1 MSNLVLVLLLV
12 FLMYSIS
19 MGCAIEVLLPIA
31 LGVLGVL
38 KIKPN
43 INQ

>member
-19 MGCAIEVLLPIA
+19 MGCAIAVLLPIT
-31 LGVLGVL
+31 LGVLDVL
-38 KIKPN
+38 KIKAN
-43 INQ
+43 VNQ